1 MGKSSLYRG
10 VTLFRPTGKWR
21 AQISA
26 GGKTTSLGDHDTEE
40 EAARA
45 FDRAAINKA
54 GLDAKTNFDTRDY
67 INEVEDLQKMSQT
80 ELVAMLRSR
89 ARKSGTQTSHFR
101 GVSLL
106 KQTGKWHAQINVGGK
121 QVHLGFFATEEA
133 AARAYDRAAIN
144 KGARDGGKII
154 TNYSIDDYT
163 AELDLLRRLSQ
174 EDLVAALAS
183 ESRRKQTMEMLAE
196 GFAGKSEKVFG
207 SGFSLAPVPTGP
219 MTPVLAELRAKAER
233 AQPKPTEKNQL
244 YANFGRKLEAAP
256 PPTPEQLA
264 AAQARREAAARHQE
278 ELAESRRNR
287 RQAVRFGGGQS
298 QSRTASPVRDYA
310 TPIPTPGNSPAKL
323 GRMRPRD
330 GSPEPNLHGEDL
342 NPASPFMRQQRS
354 RRPRPAFVAPRFLR
368 YDQDDSNATTA
379 TLPGMDYVDDEVASH
394 SGANHFDDGD
404 PEVQFL
410 QANKPRTKRQEAMMA
425 RRKQQQR
432 TLQLSDL
439 SPGPSPIPT
448 PAQRARRPAFPSPRG
463 FRNGLVEAVAAVA
476 GGLSCGDPDL
486 AAAPS
491 DMPSTSDSG
500 SHTHDITGHKRGLDL
515 DADAEETALKRAKN
529 RRTRQAPTRAL

>member
-1 MGKSSLYRG
+1 MQRMADPL
-10 VTLFRPTGKWR
+10 
-21 AQISA
+21 ISA

-54 GLDAKTNFDTRDY
+54 GLEAKTNFDARDY
-67 INEVEDLQKMSQT
+67 TNEVEDLQKMSQT

-154 TNYSIDDYT
+154 TNYSIDDY
-163 AELDLLRRLSQ
+163 ASELDLLRRLSQ

-196 GFAGKSEKVFG
+196 GFTGKTEEVFG
-207 SGFSLAPVPTGP
+207 SGFSLAPAPAGP
-219 MTPVLAELRAKAER
+219 ETPMLAELRAKAER

-244 YANFGRKLEAAP
+244 YASFGRKLEAAP
-256 PPTPEQLA
+256 PPTAEQLA
-264 AAQARREAAARHQE
+264 AAQERREAAARHQE
-278 ELAESRRNR
+278 ELAETRNHR
-287 RQAVRFGGGQS
+287 RQAMRLGG
-298 QSRTASPVRDYA
+298 QSRTASPARDYV
-310 TPIPTPGNSPAKL
+310 TPIPTPGNSPAKFS
-323 GRMRPRD
+323 RMRARD
-330 GSPEPNLHGEDL
+330 GSPEPNLHGEDAS
-342 NPASPFMRQQRS
+342 PASPFMRQQRS
-354 RRPRPAFVAPRFLR
+354 RRSRPSFVANRFLR
-368 YDQDDSNATTA
+368 FEQDESNATTA
-379 TLPGMDYVDDEVASH
+379 TLPYMDNMDDEVASH
-394 SGANHFDDGD
+394 SGAGHFDYGD

-410 QANKPRTKRQEAMMA
+410 QTNKPRTKRQEAMMA
-425 RRKQQQR
+425 RRQKERQQHVQKR
-432 TLQLSDL
+432 RLDILQAAVAA

-463 FRNGLVEAVAAVA
+463 LRNGLEAVAAIA
-476 GGLSCGDPDL
+476 EGLCTDPDL

-515 DADAEETALKRAKN
+515 DLDAEETALPEKKN
-529 RRTRQAPTRAL
+529 RRVRQAPTMAKLF